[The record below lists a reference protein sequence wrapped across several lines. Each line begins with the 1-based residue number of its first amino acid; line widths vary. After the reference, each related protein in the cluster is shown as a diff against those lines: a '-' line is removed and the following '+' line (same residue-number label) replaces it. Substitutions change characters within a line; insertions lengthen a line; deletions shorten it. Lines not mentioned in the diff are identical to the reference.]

1 MNMNNFN
8 SPLKY
13 PIIREEADSVQP
25 QIQYLSALSN
35 LLNLSRFPQQYFL
48 FNSIYTAVLFCR
60 IKKRLSIW
68 KYVSQYLTQEISK
81 YRWPFPSVFFPFKWL
96 SSMPDQANHER
107 KCKCS
112 LFSCPSSFTPYWP
125 TFRQGILSMISPK
138 RPRLCIFLSPF
149 SHSKVWNFV
158 TISSLSSVLKRY
170 CERWNHS
177 LIFAKAWRHGFM
189 QQNLDTHTP
198 QFPFWPW

>member
-13 PIIREEADSVQP
+13 PIIHEEADSVQP

-81 YRWPFPSVFFPFKWL
+81 YRWPFPSVFSPSNDCHQCQTKLIMKENVNVPFSPVLPPSLPTVPPFSRASFPW
-96 SSMPDQANHER
+96 
-107 KCKCS
+107 
-112 LFSCPSSFTPYWP
+112 Y
-125 TFRQGILSMISPK
+125 SPK
-138 RPRLCIFLSPF
+138 GPGFAYSYLP
-149 SHSKVWNFV
+149 
-158 TISSLSSVLKRY
+158 
-170 CERWNHS
+170 S
-177 LIFAKAWRHGFM
+177 LIQKSEI
-189 QQNLDTHTP
+189 LL
-198 QFPFWPW
+198 PFLH